1 MGENCGC
8 RKAAEN
14 TSAQLKGGVA
24 QAICSSQFI
33 VLFGKFSMGS
43 AAFIYLK
50 FTHFTV
56 IFYYQ
61 NHLGSASSLCM
72 SFSPSFKCLTT
83 KPHKQLK
90 ILFSIFSQA
99 MKSPKPSSINCQ
111 WLYFCCH
118 YYNFKR
124 GPPLE
129 CGVPSDP
136 MVQGVYISMSP
147 LVKTTFLPSIW
158 VRDKRWQRSYADKR
172 HRSHIQTTF
181 LRAETKKYSK
191 I

>member
-8 RKAAEN
+8 RKATEN

-61 NHLGSASSLCM
+61 NHLGCASSLCM

-99 MKSPKPSSINCQ
+99 IKSCKV
-111 WLYFCCH
+111 
-118 YYNFKR
+118 
-124 GPPLE
+124 PLLAFLF
-129 CGVPSDP
+129 GRSVDLFGIP
-136 MVQGVYISMSP
+136 MGNETIFHKLSM
-147 LVKTTFLPSIW
+147 TIFLLS
-158 VRDKRWQRSYADKR
+158 
-172 HRSHIQTTF
+172 
-181 LRAETKKYSK
+181 LL
-191 I
+191 